1 MDVFETIEKRHCY
14 RGGFKPDPVPR
25 KDLVKIVECGIK
37 APSGCNA
44 QTTSFVIVDD
54 PALIAAIA
62 QHVDRQV
69 VREARGIIVCLI
81 DHKQVYKELSF
92 GAEDCAAAIENMLL
106 AITAL
111 GYATVWID
119 GALRVDDI
127 SREIGKILKVP
138 DNLQVRV
145 ILPIGH
151 PSQPVATREKLP
163 FDQRAWFNAYGAK
176 A

>member
-1 MDVFETIEKRHCY
+1 MDIFEAIEKRHCY
-14 RGGFKPDPVPR
+14 RGGFRSDPVPR
-25 KDLVKIVECGIK
+25 KDLIKIVECGIK

-44 QTTSFVIVDD
+44 QTTTFLIVDD
-54 PALIAAIA
+54 PSVIAGIA

-69 VREARGIIVCLI
+69 VREARAIIVCI
-81 DHKQVYKELSF
+81 VDHKQVYKELSF

-127 SREIGKILKVP
+127 AKKIGQILKVP
-138 DNLQVRV
+138 DHLQVRV
-145 ILPIGH
+145 ILPIGR
-151 PSQPVATREKLP
+151 PSQPVTAREKLP
-163 FDQRAWFNAYGAK
+163 FDQRTWFNSYGAQR
-176 A
+176 